1 LLLDVLALAV
11 SPIIASVVSLIVV
24 TVTTASTAPASTTI
38 VAVVVAVVALLPSC
52 LSCLLLFLDFD
63 LNLLLSL
70 DIFVS
75 VLEFL
80 PAEFLV
86 GNHVEDQDLDTFGHD
101 ARVWLCLLRRRL
113 NLLEFA

>member
-75 VLEFL
+75 LLEFL

-86 GNHVEDQDLDTFGHD
+86 CDHVVDQDLDTLGHD
-101 ARVWLCLLRRRL
+101 ASAFSGLL
-113 NLLEFA
+113 